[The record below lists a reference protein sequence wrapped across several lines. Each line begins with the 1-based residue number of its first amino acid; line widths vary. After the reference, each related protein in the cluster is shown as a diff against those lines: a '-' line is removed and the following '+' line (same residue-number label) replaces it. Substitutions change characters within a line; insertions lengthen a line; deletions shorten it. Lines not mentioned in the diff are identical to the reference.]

1 MRDLKHRH
9 AEVAFARRCVG
20 LEGFRQGS
28 SGVQWEGSALWFD
41 DCHTLLFPEVFALI
55 WCERDYGGRALR
67 FPPPHQPSPC

>member
-20 LEGFRQGS
+20 LEEFRQGS

-41 DCHTLLFPEVFALI
+41 GCHTLPFTGVLL
-55 WCERDYGGRALR
+55 
-67 FPPPHQPSPC
+67 